1 MDRLANRVQELLDDA
16 TAAGETICD
25 IDLTRRLAPE
35 FSAVCGQADVRAA
48 IVSEMRRR
56 MQNGLSG
63 KGMR

>member
-1 MDRLANRVQELLDDA
+1 LDDA

>member
-1 MDRLANRVQELLDDA
+1 MDRLANRVQQVLDDA
-16 TAAGETICD
+16 TAAGETVCD
-25 IDLTRRLAPE
+25 VDLTRRLAPE
-35 FSAVCGQADVRAA
+35 FSAVCGQAEVRAA